1 MYTNEI
7 TLTPALPSRQPLN
20 KENMKLFLLLTIAT
34 IAIAS
39 SEVKAQIPVDEA
51 TNKFKYQV
59 KFAIADM
66 SQEVIYGKAKDWI
79 VRNLKSSDN
88 IIALDDENKATITS
102 SGNLRLQNR
111 AKLGCICKDA
121 LLNFKFTVKSEDG
134 NFTIFVENFDHYYL
148 KECFKADNQT
158 TRTPVQSPLESID
171 GFNSKL
177 TSKLYEEVD
186 TLIKELIKQASDSII
201 S

>member
-1 MYTNEI
+1 
-7 TLTPALPSRQPLN
+7 
-20 KENMKLFLLLTIAT
+20 MKPCLFLTIAA

-39 SEVKAQIPVDEA
+39 SGVRAQIPVDEA

-59 KFAIADM
+59 KFDIADM
-66 SQEVIYGKAKDWI
+66 SQEELYSKAKDWI

-88 IIALDDENKATITS
+88 IIAMDDENKASITS
-102 SGNLRLQNR
+102 SGNLRLQDR
-111 AKLGCICKDA
+111 AKLGCMCKDA
-121 LLNFKFTVKSEDG
+121 LLNFKFTAKAEDG
-134 NFTIFVENFDHYYL
+134 NFTIIVENFDHYYL
-148 KECFKADNQT
+148 KECYQADNQT

-171 GFNSKL
+171 GFNSKQ

-186 TLIKELIKQASDSII
+186 ELIKELIKQASDSIK